1 MYGDLTDKRDLQTLD
16 PREAW
21 ERMERGKLVLVD
33 VRPKK
38 RHEEAH
44 PPGSVN
50 AQLYR
55 KVQPASLIALV
66 HKGFKVERPQ
76 PLAMAAQ
83 LQVYQPIYILACM
96 WLTDMLVSC

>member
-21 ERMERGKLVLVD
+21 EKMELGKLVLVD

-55 KVQPASLIALV
+55 KVSNGAPSPSL
-66 HKGFKVERPQ
+66 
-76 PLAMAAQ
+76 
-83 LQVYQPIYILACM
+83 
-96 WLTDMLVSC
+96 